1 MRFSNFLTASALLT
15 GALGAPAIRHK
26 HEKRDV
32 VTATVHAQVTVVV
45 SGNSG
50 ETIVPV
56 NENAVVATTSSS
68 AIASQATTSI
78 LEPTTSAN
86 VITSQQE
93 TTTLEFSDIASTVGS
108 STSSSSSSSTS
119 SSTSSSASSSAS
131 SSISASGAKGITY
144 SPYNDDGSC
153 KSTAQVASDLE
164 QLTGFDNIRLYGVDC
179 SQVEN
184 VLQAKTSSQ
193 KLFLGIYY
201 VDKIQDAVDT
211 IKSAVES
218 YGSWDD
224 ITTVSVGNEL
234 VNGGSATTT
243 QVGEYVSTAKS
254 ALTSAGYTG
263 SVVSVD
269 TFIAVINNPDL
280 CNYSDYMAVNAHAYF
295 DENTA
300 AQDAGPWVLEQIE
313 RVYTACGG
321 KKDVVITETGWPSKG
336 DTYGEAVPSK
346 ANQEAAISSIKSSC
360 GSSAYLFTAF
370 NDLWKDDGQYGVEK
384 YWGIL
389 SSD

>member
-1 MRFSNFLTASALLT
+1 MRFSNFLTVSALLT
-15 GALGAPAIRHK
+15 GALGAPAVRHK

-50 ETIVPV
+50 ETVVPV
-56 NENAVVATTSSS
+56 NENAVVATTSST
-68 AIASQATTSI
+68 AVASQATTST

-86 VITSQQE
+86 VITSQQQ
-93 TTTLEFSDIASTVGS
+93 TSTLQSSEAASTVGS
-108 STSSSSSSSTS
+108 STSSSPSSS

-131 SSISASGAKGITY
+131 SSISASGAKV
-144 SPYNDDGSC
+144 DW
-153 KSTAQVASDLE
+153 
-164 QLTGFDNIRLYGVDC
+164 FDNIRLYGVDC

>member
-1 MRFSNFLTASALLT
+1 MRFSNFLTVSALLT
-15 GALGAPAIRHK
+15 GALGAPAVRHK

-56 NENAVVATTSSS
+56 NENAVVAATSST
-68 AIASQATTSI
+68 AVASQATTST

-86 VITSQQE
+86 VVTSQQQ
-93 TTTLEFSDIASTVGS
+93 TSTLESSDAASTVGS
-108 STSSSSSSSTS
+108 STSSSPSSS